1 MIALPGRYAFV
12 DVETTGTDPARN
24 RVIEVA
30 IVTLDDGEVVEEWS
44 SLVDPEC
51 PIPPTITGMT
61 GIDDTMVAGAPAFSR
76 LADEVLERLESRVF
90 VAHNAR
96 FDYGFLRN
104 ELHRAGATLRA
115 RQLCTVR
122 LSRALYPG
130 CRGHGLDAL
139 IARFGLSCDGRHR
152 ALGDVRATIDFVHA
166 ALADR
171 GAEAVEA
178 AVAQQLEGPALP
190 PGLPAGAL
198 DDLPAGPGV
207 YLFYGDG
214 DALLYV
220 GKSTGLHG
228 RVRSHFAGD
237 HRTQKAAR
245 LAQTVT
251 RVDWIE
257 TAGELGAL
265 LREAELIKQRQ
276 PLHNRRL
283 RRSGTQVLLALAE
296 DAEGYLGARTV
307 SARALPEMPEA
318 AWFGPWSG
326 ERAARRRLRQVAEEQ
341 GLCPRRL
348 GLERPGHGPCFAR
361 QLGRCRGAC
370 DGGESP
376 ARFNLRL
383 LEALGPERVPHWPWS
398 GPAVVREDAAVADRS
413 EWHLFDR
420 WCYLGSTG
428 DPCELAELA
437 QRPRVFDRDHYR
449 TLLRWLQR
457 RPDSARPLE
466 ERAPGRG
473 RRAASRLS

>member
-30 IVTLDDGEVVEEWS
+30 IVTLDGGEVAGEWS

-51 PIPPTITGMT
+51 PVPPTITGMT
-61 GIDDTMVAGAPAFSR
+61 GIDDAMVAGAPCFSQ
-76 LADEVLERLESRVF
+76 LADAVRERLDGRVF

-104 ELHRAGATLRA
+104 ELQRAGSALRA

-152 ALGDVRATIDFVHA
+152 ALGDVHATLDFVRA

-171 GAEAVEA
+171 GPEAVEA
-178 AVAQQLEGPALP
+178 AVARQLQGPALP
-190 PGLPAGAL
+190 PRLPAGAL
-198 DDLPAGPGV
+198 DDLPEGPGV
-207 YLFYGDG
+207 YLFHGDA

-220 GKSTGLHG
+220 GKSTRLRG

-237 HRTQKAAR
+237 HRTQKVAR

-283 RRSGTQVLLALAE
+283 RRSDSQVLLALSE
-296 DAEGYLGARTV
+296 GAEGYLVARTV
-307 SARALPEMPEA
+307 SAQALPDIPEE

-326 ERAARRRLRQVAEEQ
+326 ERAARRRLRRLAEEQ

-348 GLERPGHGPCFAR
+348 GLERAGRGPCFAR
-361 QLGRCRGAC
+361 QLDRCRGAC
-370 DGGESP
+370 DGGEPP

-383 LEALGPERVPHWPWS
+383 LEALVPERVPRWPWA
-398 GPAVVREDAAVADRS
+398 GPAVVREDDAVAGRS

-420 WCYLGSTG
+420 WCYLGSSG
-428 DPCELAELA
+428 DPSALAGLAE
-437 QRPRVFDRDHYR
+437 RPRVFDRDHYR

-457 RPDSARPLE
+457 RPDSARPLGGDGA
-466 ERAPGRG
+466 RRG
-473 RRAASRLS
+473 